1 MRSTSG
7 RPQSTKSVQWVSD
20 LKKRPQDIS
29 SDRKIVKV
37 QVGKK
42 RGKQKKIEK
51 KKKKFVK
58 ISKIRWLYSNTYFEM

>member
-37 QVGKK
+37 QVGIAKK
-42 RGKQKKIEK
+42 KKVKKSIEK
-51 KKKKFVK
+51 KN
-58 ISKIRWLYSNTYFEM
+58 RENM